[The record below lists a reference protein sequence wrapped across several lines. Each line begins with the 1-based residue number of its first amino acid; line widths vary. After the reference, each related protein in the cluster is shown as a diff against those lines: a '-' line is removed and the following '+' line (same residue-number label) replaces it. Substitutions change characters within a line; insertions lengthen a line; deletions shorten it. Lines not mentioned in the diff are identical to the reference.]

1 MKENRAYT
9 ENKGFKIPESY
20 FEDFTEN
27 LMQEI
32 GKSEQGKKTQFIT
45 MAKPHLM
52 LAASMIAIVIVSYT
66 LLKTFLPGIESQYI
80 PINQSE
86 LAEYLIEDI
95 SDQELYDA
103 LYEMDNNEIEDLAF
117 SRLSDETIIEYLID
131 SDIGLDAIILNF

>member
-9 ENKGFKIPESY
+9 EKKGFKIPESY

-27 LMQEI
+27 LIQEI
-32 GKSEQGKKTQFIT
+32 GKSEQGKKTRIIT

-86 LAEYLIEDI
+86 LTEYLIEDI

-103 LYEMDNNEIEDLAF
+103 LYDMDNSEIEDGAF
-117 SRLSDETIIEYLID
+117 SGLSADIIIEYLID
-131 SDIGLDAIILNF
+131 SDIDLDAIILNF

>member
-9 ENKGFKIPESY
+9 EKKGFKIPESY

-27 LMQEI
+27 LIQEI
-32 GKSEQGKKTQFIT
+32 GKSEQGKKTRIIT

-86 LAEYLIEDI
+86 LTEYLIEDI

-103 LYEMDNNEIEDLAF
+103 LYDMDNSEIEDGAF
-117 SRLSDETIIEYLID
+117 SGLSDDIIIEYLID
-131 SDIGLDAIILNF
+131 SDIDLDAIILNF